1 MQKCVGS
8 PDKVNDLFSSK
19 KPAHIASFSFGKP
32 AAFIKAAEE
41 IGLTDSINRNIDRK
55 KLGGLT
61 PAQYL
66 LLIIIGRSEHA
77 LSRNV
82 LDEYFKESSLQFFWN
97 PKYKLSSQNFLNY
110 MNELDEKTIQNIE
123 LDISRSLIKRGL
135 KPTRLIFDTTNF
147 YTHID
152 RGENLPQKGNSKE
165 KRYDKNLI
173 GIGLTTSDHNIPF
186 NSFVYPANKNDTQLF
201 SGLIDSIC
209 KRLHDVDIPAK
220 DIAIIFDR
228 GMNSTENIQK
238 AVERMHVVGSL
249 PESMCKELFQIPIS
263 EFNETWTNAHENPLR
278 AYRTAKSWYGHDFIG
293 IIRYNERTQQ
303 KQLAEWNRVK
313 DEILNDIDNIK
324 LKLNRNGKGR
334 KLTPKGLINRVVD
347 AIPKQYRGL
356 FDYKV
361 AEIDRKLELDFRLN
375 ETRMQEHV
383 SSMGKTAIF
392 TDMVELTSQKISELY
407 DSRNKIETDIA
418 WLKDRLL
425 IPLKPTYVRKDSK
438 IRAHVFLCV
447 VGILLYNYLLHV
459 INDSELSIERLAHY
473 LDQVRLGVIYNA
485 EDREAKKT
493 KFDFVVEDM
502 NKNTADVF
510 SKLQLGQYLP
520 E

>member
-1 MQKCVGS
+1 
-8 PDKVNDLFSSK
+8 
-19 KPAHIASFSFGKP
+19 
-32 AAFIKAAEE
+32 
-41 IGLTDSINRNIDRK
+41 
-55 KLGGLT
+55 
-61 PAQYL
+61 
-66 LLIIIGRSEHA
+66 
-77 LSRNV
+77 
-82 LDEYFKESSLQFFWN
+82 
-97 PKYKLSSQNFLNY
+97 
-110 MNELDEKTIQNIE
+110 
-123 LDISRSLIKRGL
+123 
-135 KPTRLIFDTTNF
+135 
-147 YTHID
+147 
-152 RGENLPQKGNSKE
+152 
-165 KRYDKNLI
+165 
-173 GIGLTTSDHNIPF
+173 
-186 NSFVYPANKNDTQLF
+186 LF

-209 KRLHDVDIPAK
+209 KRLLDIDIPAK

-278 AYRTAKSWYGHDFIG
+278 AYRTAKSWYGHRFIG

-303 KQLAEWNRVK
+303 KRLSEWNRVK
-313 DEILNDIDNIK
+313 DEIVNDIDNIK

-361 AEIDRKLELDFRLN
+361 IEVDRKLQLDFQLN
-375 ETRMQEHV
+375 ETRIQEHV
-383 SSMGKTAIF
+383 SSMGKTVIF
-392 TDMVELTSQKISELY
+392 TDMMELTSRQISELY
-407 DSRNKIETDIA
+407 DSRNQIETDIA

-447 VGILLYNYLLHV
+447 VGILLYNYMLYI

-485 EDREAKKT
+485 EDHEAKRT

-502 NKNTADVF
+502 NKNTADIF

-520 E
+520 D